1 MTGARKKSDFLCC
14 GLDIKSYLCP
24 VKINKQ
30 EINPLKE
37 YSNYNY
43 FNNMNDK
50 KLMNLAADNIRIL
63 AASMVEKANSG
74 HPGGAM
80 GGADF
85 VNVLFSEFLVYDPE
99 NPAWE
104 GRDRFFLDPGHMSPM
119 LYSTLALAGKFTLD
133 ELKEFRQWGSP
144 TPGHPE
150 RDIMRGIENT
160 SGPLGQGHTFAVGAA
175 IAAKFMKARFEEVMN
190 QTIYAYISDGGIQE
204 EISQGAGRIAGALGL
219 DNLIMFYD
227 ANDIQLSTET
237 KDVTIEDTAKKYE
250 AWGWKV
256 IKIDGNDADAIRG
269 ALNEAKAEAERPTL
283 IIGHTVMGKGARKAD
298 GSSYEANCATHGAP
312 LGGDAYVNTIK
323 NLGGNP
329 ENPFTVFPEVAELY
343 AKRAAELKSIM
354 AEKYAVKAAWA
365 KANPEKAAKLE
376 LFFSGKAP
384 EVNWAAI
391 EQKANVATRAASAT
405 VLGALATQVENMV
418 VASADLSNSD
428 KTDGFLKKTHA
439 FKKGDF
445 SGAFFQAGVSELTMA
460 CCCIGMALHGGII
473 PACGTF
479 FVFSDYMKPA
489 VRMAALMEIP
499 VKFIW
504 THDAFRVGEDGP
516 THEPVEQEAQIRLME
531 KLKNHKGHNS
541 MLVLRPADAE
551 ETTVAWKLAMD
562 NMSTPTALIF
572 SRQNIVNLP
581 AGNDYSQAAKGAY
594 IVAGSDENP
603 DITLV
608 ASGSEVATL
617 VAGAELLRK
626 DGIKLRI
633 VSAPS
638 EGLFR
643 SQAPGYQ
650 ESIIPADAKVFGLT
664 AGLPVTLEG
673 LVGAHGKVWGLES
686 FGFSAPYKVLDEK
699 LGFTAENVYKQ
710 VKAMI

>member
-1 MTGARKKSDFLCC
+1 
-14 GLDIKSYLCP
+14 
-24 VKINKQ
+24 
-30 EINPLKE
+30 
-37 YSNYNY
+37 
-43 FNNMNDK
+43 MNDS
-50 KLMNLAADNIRIL
+50 KLMNRAADNIRIL

-85 VNVLFSEFLVYDPE
+85 INVLFAEFLVYDPE
-99 NPAWE
+99 NPMWE

-119 LYSTLALAGKFTLD
+119 LYSTLALTGKFTLD
-133 ELKEFRQWGSP
+133 ELKQFRQWGSP

-150 RDIMRGIENT
+150 RDVMRGIENT

-175 IAAKFMKARFEEVMN
+175 IAAKFLKARFPEVMP

-204 EISQGAGRIAGALGL
+204 EISQGAGRIAGTLGL

-227 ANDIQLSTET
+227 SNDIQLSTDT
-237 KDVTIEDTAKKYE
+237 KAVTSEDTARKYE

-256 IKIDGNDADAIRG
+256 ICINGNDPDAIRN
-269 ALNEAKAEAERPTL
+269 ALNEAKAETERPTL
-283 IIGHTVMGKGARKAD
+283 IIGHTIMGKGARRAD
-298 GSSYEANCATHGAP
+298 GTSYEACCATHGAP
-312 LGGDAYVNTIK
+312 LGGDAYINTIK
-323 NLGGNP
+323 NLGGDP
-329 ENPFTVFPEVAELY
+329 ENPFVIYPEVAELY
-343 AKRAAELKSIM
+343 AKRAEELKGIVAKQYALK
-354 AEKYAVKAAWA
+354 AEWA

-376 LFFSGKAP
+376 QFFSDKAP
-384 EVNWAAI
+384 QIDWSVVQ
-391 EQKANVATRAASAT
+391 QKPNSATRAASAT
-405 VLGALATQVENMV
+405 VLGALATQVENMI

-439 FKKGDF
+439 FTKGDF
-445 SGAFFQAGVSELTMA
+445 SGAFFQAGVAELTMA
-460 CCCIGMALHGGII
+460 CCCIGMALHGGVI

-489 VRMAALMEIP
+489 IRMAALMEVP

-531 KLKNHKGHNS
+531 KLQNHKGHNS
-541 MLVLRPADAE
+541 MLVLRPADVE
-551 ETTVAWKLAMD
+551 EATEAWRLAME
-562 NMSTPTALIF
+562 NTTTPTGLIF
-572 SRQNIVNLP
+572 SRQNINNLP
-581 AGNDYSQAAKGAY
+581 EGNDYSQTCKGAY

-603 DITLV
+603 DVILL
-608 ASGSEVATL
+608 ASGSEVSTL

-626 DGIKLRI
+626 DGVRVRI
-633 VSAPS
+633 VSVPS

-643 SQAPGYQ
+643 SQSPDYQ
-650 ESIIPADAKVFGLT
+650 EQILPHGAKIFGLT

-673 LVGAHGKVWGLES
+673 LVGANGKIWGLPS

-699 LGFTAENVYKQ
+699 LGFTAENVYRQ
-710 VKAMI
+710 VKAML